1 MDLVTRTDTVAGFNG
16 KNIGDPAKKRKRG
29 EEIG

>member
-1 MDLVTRTDTVAGFNG
+1 MDLVTRTDTVADLND
-16 KNIGDPAKKRKRG
+16 KNIGNSAKKQKRG